1 MEYLEITV
9 GGDKVGENI
18 PARPINLIFK
28 DHSHPVC
35 AEATKFLKIRPE
47 HCIYHAERVTNLH
60 KRTPELV
67 ELVVQASSFGATSTI
82 LESQFRSGF
91 ARLKDRE
98 ACPFEVKHLIGRI
111 DMTLKFLDLGIRKF
125 HWVHPEAGL
134 HPRWQLGLA
143 DLLIKLKTESEE
155 EL

>member
-9 GGDKVGENI
+9 GEDKVGENI

-28 DHSHPVC
+28 DHSHPVY
-35 AEATKFLKIRPE
+35 AEATKFLKLRPE

-60 KRTPELV
+60 HRTPELV
-67 ELVVQASSFGATSTI
+67 ELVVQDEEGGATWTI
-82 LESQFRSGF
+82 LESQFRN
-91 ARLKDRE
+91 RE